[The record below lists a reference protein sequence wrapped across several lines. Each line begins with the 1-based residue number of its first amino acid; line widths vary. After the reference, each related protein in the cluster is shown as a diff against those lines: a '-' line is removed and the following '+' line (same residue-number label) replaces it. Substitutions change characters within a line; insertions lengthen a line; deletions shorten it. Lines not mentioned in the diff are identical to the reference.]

1 MDDNVQKSCW
11 GLTAKAVLGVAGII
25 LLAWLVS
32 GADKV
37 AVIAAS

>member
-25 LLAWLVS
+25 LLAWLVN